1 MDLPLNGATF
11 TCTNN
16 QESPSLY
23 KLDRFQLS
31 ALEGIGGG
39 AFFVLQEALLKPILD
54 HIPIL
59 LAKRVR
65 GEV

>member
-1 MDLPLNGATF
+1 MKLVDLPVDGATF

-16 QESPSLY
+16 QECPSLS

-39 AFFVLQEALLKPILD
+39 AFFQRFAGSTFKPILD
-54 HIPIL
+54 HIPT
-59 LAKRVR
+59 
-65 GEV
+65 